1 MSTKL
6 YVGNLPFKLREEDL
20 LPLFQ
25 QAGTVQAVNIIRD
38 KFSGQSRG
46 FGFVEMGS
54 DDDAQKAIEMFNGH
68 SLDQRQ
74 LIVNE
79 ARPQTPRPSRGP
91 GQGNRSGPG
100 GGYARRSRPGGG
112 GGGRFGGS
120 YGGDH
125 EGGNA

>member
-1 MSTKL
+1 MSSKL
-6 YVGNLPFKLREEDL
+6 YVGNLPFKVREEDL

-54 DDDAQKAIEMFNGH
+54 PDEAQKAMELLNGH
-68 SLDQRQ
+68 SLDQRA

-79 ARPQTPRPSRGP
+79 ARPQTPRPARGP
-91 GQGNRSGPG
+91 
-100 GGYARRSRPGGG
+100 GGYARRGNKAGGG
-112 GGGRFGGS
+112 YGGMGNAGGGE
-120 YGGDH
+120 YGAH
-125 EGGNA
+125 

>member
-6 YVGNLPFKLREEDL
+6 YVGNLPFKVREEDL

-54 DDDAQKAIEMFNGH
+54 SDEAQKAIEMFNGH
-68 SLDQRQ
+68 TLDQRQ
-74 LIVNE
+74 MIVNE
-79 ARPQTPRPSRGP
+79 ARPQTPRPPRGP
-91 GQGNRSGPG
+91 GGNRSGPG
-100 GGYARRSRPGGG
+100 GGYNRRGRPGGS
-112 GGGRFGGS
+112 GRFGTGGGPYGS
-120 YGGDH
+120 EQESSGG
-125 EGGNA
+125 